1 MMQRQATNVSL
12 PESLVREA
20 RSLEINVSRA
30 CEEGLRARVA
40 EARQA
45 RWLAENQAALDSS
58 NAWVEAQGLPL
69 ASKRRF

>member
-12 PESLVREA
+12 PETLVREA

-40 EARQA
+40 EARRA
-45 RWLAENQAALDSS
+45 RWLADNHAALDSS